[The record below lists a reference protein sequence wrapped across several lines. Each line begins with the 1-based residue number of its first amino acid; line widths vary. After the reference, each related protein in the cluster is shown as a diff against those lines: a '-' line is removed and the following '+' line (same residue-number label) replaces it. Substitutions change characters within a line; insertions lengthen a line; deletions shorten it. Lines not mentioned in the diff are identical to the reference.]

1 MRKFFKFD
9 ELGTNYRTEV
19 IGGITTFFAMAYIV
33 VVNPAILAD
42 GGFPKDAS
50 MTATIVAAAVGT
62 LLMAVYARRPFAIA
76 PYMAENAF
84 LAYTVCI
91 AMGVP
96 WQTALG
102 AVCLGGV
109 IFVVTTALRIRSWV
123 ARSMP
128 DSLKCSFAVGIGFFM
143 MFIGLNTTGL
153 VRLGSAGSPVKIGDL
168 TSAGPLLAIFCIV
181 LMCMLMI
188 RKVPAAILI
197 GMLGTSLLAYV
208 LGAAEWPRGVVS
220 APPSLAPTFLKLD
233 IPAAL
238 TRDVLPIVL
247 VLFVLDFVDTLGT
260 LVGVSARAGFLDKNL
275 NLPEMEKPMMAD
287 AIATVTG
294 ALAGTSTTG
303 TYIESAAGVEAGAR
317 SGFASLVTTGMFLL
331 CLFFAPVFLAVPA
344 PAYGAAL
351 VVVGFLM
358 LAPVRHIPFDDYTE
372 LFPAVATIVLM
383 SFTYNIA
390 FGMTAGFV
398 LYPLFKIVSGRAREL
413 TWGVWVL
420 FAISVM
426 FFLLYPYSRV

>member
-1 MRKFFKFD
+1 
-9 ELGTNYRTEV
+9 
-19 IGGITTFFAMAYIV
+19 
-33 VVNPAILAD
+33 
-42 GGFPKDAS
+42 

-62 LLMAVYARRPFAIA
+62 LIMALYARRPFAVA

-102 AVCLGGV
+102 AVFLGGV
-109 IFVVTTALRIRSWV
+109 LFVVTTALRIRSWV
-123 ARSMP
+123 ARAMP
-128 DSLKCSFAVGIGFFM
+128 NTLKHSFAVGIGFFM
-143 MFIGLNTTGL
+143 MFIGLNETGL
-153 VRLGSAGSPVKIGDL
+153 VRLGVEGSPVKIGDL
-168 TSAGPLLAIFCIV
+168 ASTGPLLAVFCIV
-181 LMCMLMI
+181 LICVLMI
-188 RKVPAAILI
+188 RKVPAALLL
-197 GMLGTSLLAYV
+197 GMLGTSLVAYA
-208 LGAAEWPRGVVS
+208 LGIAQWPSGVVS

-233 IPAAL
+233 IPGAL
-238 TRDVLPIVL
+238 SRNVFPVVL
-247 VLFVLDFVDTLGT
+247 VLFILDFVDTIGT
-260 LVGVSARAGFLDKNL
+260 LVGVSARAGFLDENF
-275 NLPEMEKPMMAD
+275 NLPEMEKPLMAD
-287 AIATVTG
+287 AVASVTG

-317 SGFASLVTTGMFLL
+317 TGFASVVTAAMFLL

-372 LFPAVATIVLM
+372 LFPAVATIVMM

-398 LYPLFKIVSGRAREL
+398 LYPLFKIISGRTREL
-413 TWGVWVL
+413 SWGTWVL
-420 FAISVM
+420 FAFSAL
-426 FFLLYPYSRV
+426 FFLLYPYGKA